1 MSFNPGKDWS
11 KESDDLFIHKTGTRI
26 AKTSYQGTPGWYIM
40 PVDLDSPVVPF
51 PATEEGR
58 DKAFETYAKG
68 LPKKK
73 KKKVEP
79 KKGGKPIKLG
89 KRGGDDDEVS
99 EEPGEEPAVA
109 VDPAAEPAEAVDAD
123 EDDEDEDED
132 DEKEPAD
139 EKE

>member
-11 KESDDLFIHKTGTRI
+11 KESDELYIHKTGTRI

-40 PVDLDSPVVPF
+40 PVDLDTPVVPF
-51 PATEEGR
+51 AATDDGR
-58 DKAFETYAKG
+58 DKAFETFSKG

-89 KRGGDDDEVS
+89 KRGGDEEEVS
-99 EEPGEEPAVA
+99 EEPGEEPAEPA
-109 VDPAAEPAEAVDAD
+109 EPAAEPVEAPEVDEDA
-123 EDDEDEDED
+123 DDEDEEEEDETP
-132 DEKEPAD
+132 EKE
-139 EKE
+139 